1 MGVAAARAKQVA
13 EQLLGSRES
22 AKEDAKQ
29 RAGSLVDEGRRAA
42 ADVISALRKEASVL
56 FRDLD
61 HLEEHLRGGK
71 GPAPAPSVS
80 DDVPDDEA
88 ARPARKATTARAAA
102 VKKAPAAKATAARKT
117 VPAAKATAG
126 AELHP
131 RQKFKGESVPRPKRW
146 RGPAKRPRPPE
157 PQRFARPAAPPAGR
171 QAGDG
176 PELGARKRLDVELVA
191 RGLVPSRAEAAA
203 LVSAGRVLVAGAV
216 ADKASRRVAP
226 SEPLVVKD
234 LPPRFASRGGEKLDA
249 AVHHFKLDVVGL
261 SALDAGASTGGFT
274 DCLLAHGAAHVVAV
288 DVGHGQLLERLRRD
302 PRMEVVERA
311 NVRYLGPADL
321 GGRRFDVVVADLSF
335 ISLMMVAPALIALAK
350 PVADSRGAG
359 EAPV

>member
-1 MGVAAARAKQVA
+1 MGTEDELKRCGQAAAALMGVAAARAKQVA

-117 VPAAKATAG
+117 VPAAKATA
-126 AELHP
+126 
-131 RQKFKGESVPRPKRW
+131 
-146 RGPAKRPRPPE
+146 
-157 PQRFARPAAPPAGR
+157 ARKTVPAAKATAGASSPAAKIQG
-171 QAGDG
+171 
-176 PELGARKRLDVELVA
+176 RKR
-191 RGLVPSRAEAAA
+191 AAPEK
-203 LVSAGRVLVAGAV
+203 VAGAGK
-216 ADKASRRVAP
+216 KATAARASTVRKAGGTA
-226 SEPLVVKD
+226 SGSS
-234 LPPRFASRGGEKLDA
+234 SRG
-249 AVHHFKLDVVGL
+249 
-261 SALDAGASTGGFT
+261 
-274 DCLLAHGAAHVVAV
+274 
-288 DVGHGQLLERLRRD
+288 
-302 PRMEVVERA
+302 RA
-311 NVRYLGPADL
+311 
-321 GGRRFDVVVADLSF
+321 
-335 ISLMMVAPALIALAK
+335 
-350 PVADSRGAG
+350 
-359 EAPV
+359 

>member
-1 MGVAAARAKQVA
+1 MGTEDELKRCGQAAAALMGVAAARAKQVA

-126 AELHP
+126 A
-131 RQKFKGESVPRPKRW
+131 SS
-146 RGPAKRPRPPE
+146 
-157 PQRFARPAAPPAGR
+157 PAAKIQG
-171 QAGDG
+171 
-176 PELGARKRLDVELVA
+176 RKR
-191 RGLVPSRAEAAA
+191 AAPEK
-203 LVSAGRVLVAGAV
+203 VAGAGK
-216 ADKASRRVAP
+216 KATAARASTVRKAGGTA
-226 SEPLVVKD
+226 SGSS
-234 LPPRFASRGGEKLDA
+234 SRG
-249 AVHHFKLDVVGL
+249 
-261 SALDAGASTGGFT
+261 
-274 DCLLAHGAAHVVAV
+274 
-288 DVGHGQLLERLRRD
+288 
-302 PRMEVVERA
+302 RA
-311 NVRYLGPADL
+311 
-321 GGRRFDVVVADLSF
+321 
-335 ISLMMVAPALIALAK
+335 
-350 PVADSRGAG
+350 
-359 EAPV
+359 

>member
-126 AELHP
+126 A
-131 RQKFKGESVPRPKRW
+131 SS
-146 RGPAKRPRPPE
+146 
-157 PQRFARPAAPPAGR
+157 PAAKIQG
-171 QAGDG
+171 
-176 PELGARKRLDVELVA
+176 RKR
-191 RGLVPSRAEAAA
+191 AAPEK
-203 LVSAGRVLVAGAV
+203 VAGAGK
-216 ADKASRRVAP
+216 KATAARASTVRKAGGTA
-226 SEPLVVKD
+226 SGSS
-234 LPPRFASRGGEKLDA
+234 SRG
-249 AVHHFKLDVVGL
+249 
-261 SALDAGASTGGFT
+261 
-274 DCLLAHGAAHVVAV
+274 
-288 DVGHGQLLERLRRD
+288 
-302 PRMEVVERA
+302 RA
-311 NVRYLGPADL
+311 
-321 GGRRFDVVVADLSF
+321 
-335 ISLMMVAPALIALAK
+335 
-350 PVADSRGAG
+350 
-359 EAPV
+359 

>member
-1 MGVAAARAKQVA
+1 MGTEDELKRCGQAAAALMGVAAARAKQVA
-13 EQLLGSRES
+13 EQLLGARES

-126 AELHP
+126 A
-131 RQKFKGESVPRPKRW
+131 SS
-146 RGPAKRPRPPE
+146 
-157 PQRFARPAAPPAGR
+157 PAAKIQG
-171 QAGDG
+171 
-176 PELGARKRLDVELVA
+176 RKR
-191 RGLVPSRAEAAA
+191 AAPEK
-203 LVSAGRVLVAGAV
+203 VAGAGK
-216 ADKASRRVAP
+216 KATAARASTVRKAGGTA
-226 SEPLVVKD
+226 SGSS
-234 LPPRFASRGGEKLDA
+234 SRG
-249 AVHHFKLDVVGL
+249 
-261 SALDAGASTGGFT
+261 
-274 DCLLAHGAAHVVAV
+274 
-288 DVGHGQLLERLRRD
+288 
-302 PRMEVVERA
+302 RA
-311 NVRYLGPADL
+311 
-321 GGRRFDVVVADLSF
+321 
-335 ISLMMVAPALIALAK
+335 
-350 PVADSRGAG
+350 
-359 EAPV
+359 